1 MGEDVTILAPPRVPS
16 KARHLDFGGEERAGM
31 GCWRSRVSRKY
42 LFHNAVVVVLQ
53 DQGQDGI

>member
-1 MGEDVTILAPPRVPS
+1 MGEDVTILAPPQVPS
-16 KARHLDFGGEERAGM
+16 KARHLDFGEERTEM

-53 DQGQDGI
+53 GQGQDGI